1 MTIVGIY
8 FWLGTVNLS
17 PDSATYMSVANNLKN
32 YGLLFKWVNWPSAI
46 MSPQVEPFT
55 DFAPGLMLLSYP
67 FVLIFGNPLTAIM
80 ALQTLLIG
88 FYGYVLYL
96 LVKELFK
103 ESIIGYFFAATMFLF
118 PLFMR
123 IETYFWTELPFI
135 SLTFL
140 AIYHIVKFNST
151 NNKSHLFYAAM
162 IIMVASIF
170 KYIGVFNISLFVIL
184 YFARKINIKDLLK
197 YTLVSIIGIVIW
209 FGRNYL
215 IYGAISRSHS
225 KSDNYDL
232 SSITML
238 YDKLANVNSFLPVVA
253 IVFVLLF
260 IVLALTP
267 YLFNKKIISQNYKLV
282 LGIGSSHLVGIL
294 LLSMFTKFDS
304 LGARLLSPSLAIFTV
319 LFTVILYNLNYNKFS
334 TIRKASL
341 GVYIAILFAFNLYT
355 LKPNIFSDKTLKEEK
370 LWEYLHSD
378 KRFEKTTH
386 FYSEF
391 DLNHEFYCRMPMRVI
406 YNEDSIDVE
415 YINDLLK
422 IGKHPIFV
430 YKENSLGAK
439 KMDLLLDNC
448 NLNVIDTL
456 EFKIYYLEGR

>member
-1 MTIVGIY
+1 MFICSLTIVGIY

-151 NNKSHLFYAAM
+151 NNKSHLFYAA
-162 IIMVASIF
+162 
-170 KYIGVFNISLFVIL
+170 
-184 YFARKINIKDLLK
+184 
-197 YTLVSIIGIVIW
+197 
-209 FGRNYL
+209 
-215 IYGAISRSHS
+215 
-225 KSDNYDL
+225 
-232 SSITML
+232 
-238 YDKLANVNSFLPVVA
+238 
-253 IVFVLLF
+253 
-260 IVLALTP
+260 
-267 YLFNKKIISQNYKLV
+267 
-282 LGIGSSHLVGIL
+282 
-294 LLSMFTKFDS
+294 
-304 LGARLLSPSLAIFTV
+304 
-319 LFTVILYNLNYNKFS
+319 
-334 TIRKASL
+334 
-341 GVYIAILFAFNLYT
+341 
-355 LKPNIFSDKTLKEEK
+355 
-370 LWEYLHSD
+370 
-378 KRFEKTTH
+378 
-386 FYSEF
+386 
-391 DLNHEFYCRMPMRVI
+391 
-406 YNEDSIDVE
+406 
-415 YINDLLK
+415 
-422 IGKHPIFV
+422 
-430 YKENSLGAK
+430 
-439 KMDLLLDNC
+439 
-448 NLNVIDTL
+448 
-456 EFKIYYLEGR
+456 